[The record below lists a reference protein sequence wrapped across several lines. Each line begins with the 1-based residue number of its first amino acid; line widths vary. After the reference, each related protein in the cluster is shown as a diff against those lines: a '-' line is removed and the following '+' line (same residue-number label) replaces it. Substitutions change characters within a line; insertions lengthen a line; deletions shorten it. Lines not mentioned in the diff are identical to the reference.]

1 MPNKFWTIQMK
12 KMTNETGGEETV
24 GEILIYG
31 AVVEDNWWDDSEVT
45 PFEFAK
51 DLKALDDV
59 KNIHVHINSYGG
71 DVSAGSA
78 IYSLLKQ
85 HQARVTVR
93 VDGFAL
99 SAASVIAMAGDVVIM
114 PGNAMMMIH
123 NPAIRTY
130 GDAAALRKNAE
141 TLDKV
146 RNSMTAV
153 YCEKTGLSREEIIA
167 MLDAETWFT
176 ANEAVGK
183 GFADVEEAP
192 LLAVACAGNGMV
204 AMNGREFDLSKGFR
218 NIPQSLRKIM
228 ESEDKNLTVKNNA
241 QTVPAPIETA
251 PAPMNTPQ
259 VTASAQNA
267 QNTPLDVE
275 AIRAEARQEGIAAER
290 KRQREI
296 DDLAIPGMEAVI
308 AKAKYETGD
317 APEAVALAIV
327 KAQKQAGQTA
337 FSERR
342 EDAALS
348 GVNELNAAVTGDG
361 MGSGS
366 AANEASA
373 ALGAEIMK
381 GRDKK

>member
-1 MPNKFWTIQMK
+1 VGNKFWTIQTK
-12 KMTNETGGEETV
+12 KLTNDAGEEETA

-31 AVVEDNWWDDSEVT
+31 SLVEVKWWSESDVT
-45 PFEFAK
+45 PLEFAK
-51 DLKALDDV
+51 DLKALGDV
-59 KNIHVHINSYGG
+59 KNIHVRINSYGG
-71 DVSAGSA
+71 NVSAGST

-85 HQARVTVR
+85 HRARVTVH

-99 SAASVIAMAGDVVIM
+99 SAASVIAMAGDVIIM

-123 NPAIRTY
+123 NPAVGTY
-130 GDAAALRKNAE
+130 GDAATLRKDAE
-141 TLDKV
+141 ILDKIQA
-146 RNSMTAV
+146 SMASV
-153 YCEKTGLSREEIIA
+153 YCEKTGLSREEITA
-167 MLDAETWFT
+167 MLDAETWLT
-176 ANEAVGK
+176 ADEAVEK
-183 GFADVEEAP
+183 GFADIAEAP
-192 LLAVACAGNGMV
+192 LLAVACAGKNLVAVNGQ
-204 AMNGREFDLSKGFR
+204 EFDLSKGFR

-228 ESEDKNLTVKNNA
+228 ESEDKDLTVKNNT
-241 QTVPAPIETA
+241 QTVSAPTEM
-251 PAPMNTPQ
+251 P
-259 VTASAQNA
+259 QNA
-267 QNTPLDVE
+267 QNADLDAE
-275 AIRAEARQEGIAAER
+275 AIRAEARREAIAAER

-296 DDLAIPGMEAVI
+296 DELAIPGMEAVI

-317 APEAVALAIV
+317 TPEAVALAIV

-337 FSERR
+337 FTERR

-366 AANEASA
+366 AVNEASA